1 MVNYNS
7 NIFVDEYTP
16 FSIYSVC
23 IALFWTGIFIIG
35 ISTLRKNL
43 FFVKHCSIY
52 TLLVLIAACIARI
65 LIPIEMPYTIA
76 LNFDKVL
83 PEIMH
88 FFNTPLIQLHYL
100 ALTPGLIIIII
111 WVPPAIFIIYRRTK
125 EYMRFKHALDIMP
138 ASEDQNLYRI
148 FAKADLHNNIP
159 GIKIIVHAYVNSP
172 AITGFFHP
180 VIILPDI
187 KFNNNELLGIFM
199 HEISHYR
206 FKHHFIKIVMELICA
221 VFWWNPLFKK
231 LSSELSHIMELQSDK
246 AVCLNLDHN
255 QKKEYLQAMAKVAVN
270 IKNRSVTPP
279 CLCSI
284 LEENS
289 GENLL
294 QRFKMI
300 AENNY
305 QTRKKLDIITIP
317 LVIAIFLLSYS
328 FVCQPFSEPTPEDM
342 ESSEVNTSADTSNA
356 IDAAECFIAKSGNG
370 YGLYTSSGRFLGGIT
385 PGNLPY
391 LEGIKIYEN
400 KEEAKKERKLQ

>member
-1 MVNYNS
+1 MVKYNS
-7 NIFVDEYTP
+7 NIFVGKYTP
-16 FSIYSVC
+16 FSVNAVC
-23 IALFWTGIFIIG
+23 IALLWTCIFITGI
-35 ISTLRKNL
+35 SVLRKNP
-43 FFVKHCSIY
+43 FFIKHCSIY
-52 TLLVLIAACIARI
+52 TLFVLIAACIARI

-76 LNFDKVL
+76 LDFDRVL

-88 FFNTPLIQLHYL
+88 LFNTPLIQLNYL

-111 WVPPAIFIIYRRTK
+111 WVSPAIFIIYRRTK

-180 VIILPDI
+180 VIILPYI

-206 FKHHFIKIVMELICA
+206 FKHHFIKLIMELICA

-255 QKKEYLQAMAKVAVN
+255 QKKEYLHAMAKVAVN

-300 AENNY
+300 AGNNY

-370 YGLYTSSGRFLGGIT
+370 YDLYTSSGRFLGGIT

-400 KEEAKKERKLQ
+400 KEEAKKERKVQ